1 MSFVTPASQIMAGAR
16 PFVIPRTEA
25 QQIIADVAHEHGVT
39 YAEVLSRSRER
50 KLVEARYDAMAAV
63 FRAKPNLS
71 LMQMGKLFRRD
82 PKTVW
87 HGLMRR
93 GLK

>member
-1 MSFVTPASQIMAGAR
+1 MSFVTPAFQIMAGAER
-16 PFVIPRTEA
+16 IVIPRTEA
-25 QQIIADVAHEHGVT
+25 QKIVAAVAHQHGFT
-39 YAEVLSRSRER
+39 YAQIRSASRARR
-50 KLVEARYDAMAAV
+50 LVAAHYDAMAAV
-63 FRAKPNLS
+63 YQANPHLS
-71 LMQMGKLFRRD
+71 LPQMGRLFRRD

>member
-16 PFVIPRTEA
+16 AIVIPRTEA
-25 QQIIADVAHEHGVT
+25 QQIIADVAHRHGVT
-39 YAEVLSRSRER
+39 YAEVLSTCRDK
-50 KLVEARYDAMAAV
+50 KLVQARYDAMAAV
-63 FRAKPNLS
+63 YLAKPQLS